1 MRCKPIDMIRKDI
14 FIFRLFFTLMM
25 VASVAVQVHAQDAAY
40 TDTIYEKSWMQKTVE
55 RLDSLMDH
63 PLLKTSQ
70 LAMMVYDLT
79 ADSVVYT
86 HNERQLM
93 RPASTMKVITAVAA
107 LDRLGSNHRFRTT
120 MRIDGS
126 IRDSVLHGNITFK
139 GSLDPMFSSVDMQK
153 FVAYLQNKGIKTVD
167 GDAIADK
174 SMKDTLR
181 FGEGWCWDDDNP
193 VLDPLLVDGKDG
205 FVDKFRTVWLAGKAS
220 GKGTTAV
227 SHGLCDVMKPMMK
240 DSENLY
246 AEAVFYQL
254 AASVAAGR
262 PATARHARAAIRE
275 VVKKMGK
282 SPENYRFADGSGLSL
297 YNYVSAELLTSFLRY
312 AYGKKE
318 IYKHLEQ
325 LLPIAGKDGTLKK
338 RMRKSPCEGNVRA
351 KTGTLTGIISL
362 AGYCTA
368 SNGHKLAFTIINQ
381 GVLTNK
387 PARDFQDQVCGVL
400 CSQ

>member
-1 MRCKPIDMIRKDI
+1 
-14 FIFRLFFTLMM
+14 
-25 VASVAVQVHAQDAAY
+25 
-40 TDTIYEKSWMQKTVE
+40 
-55 RLDSLMDH
+55 
-63 PLLKTSQ
+63 
-70 LAMMVYDLT
+70 
-79 ADSVVYT
+79 
-86 HNERQLM
+86 
-93 RPASTMKVITAVAA
+93 
-107 LDRLGSNHRFRTT
+107 
-120 MRIDGS
+120 
-126 IRDSVLHGNITFK
+126 
-139 GSLDPMFSSVDMQK
+139 
-153 FVAYLQNKGIKTVD
+153 
-167 GDAIADK
+167 
-174 SMKDTLR
+174 
-181 FGEGWCWDDDNP
+181 
-193 VLDPLLVDGKDG
+193 
-205 FVDKFRTVWLAGKAS
+205 
-220 GKGTTAV
+220 
-227 SHGLCDVMKPMMK
+227 
-240 DSENLY
+240 
-246 AEAVFYQL
+246 
-254 AASVAAGR
+254 R